1 LFSVSDDK
9 QSAMG
14 TEIESLVQSNSQTK
28 LDAFER
34 FNVVLK
40 TMVEEGGSDLHISAG
55 SGFRMRVRG
64 KLTLASDTGPL
75 SPTDIATIVG
85 GILLA
90 NRKCTPE
97 NLMSLIGTITDYDG
111 SYSVAGLGR
120 FRVNI
125 ASQRRSLALVL
136 RHIPYSLPTIE
147 GLGLP
152 PVLGTI
158 ALEERGLVLV
168 TGITGSGK
176 STTLAAMINL
186 INQKKSCKIV
196 TIEDPIEFLYRDAGC
211 CIIQRECGSDTENFA
226 KALRAALRQDPDII
240 MVGEMRDKETI
251 DIAIKAAETG
261 HLVLSTVHTTDAPK
275 TISRILSNFEPSEQ
289 GTVRQRLAETLL
301 AILSQRLV
309 IRADGNGR
317 VVACEIMRR
326 TQTIQ
331 ECIADPEKIH
341 MIKEYIEKGRE
352 MYQMQ
357 TFDQHLTDL
366 YKAEVISLET
376 AITAATSPSDF
387 ERNLSFY

>member
-1 LFSVSDDK
+1 MK
-9 QSAMG
+9 IE
-14 TEIESLVQSNSQTK
+14 TEIVSPNKFDNRLK
-28 LDAFER
+28 PDAFDR

-40 TMVEEGGSDLHISAG
+40 EMVGRGASDLHISAG
-55 SGFRMRVRG
+55 SGFRIRVRG
-64 KLTLASDTGPL
+64 KLTLVADSDPL
-75 SPTDIATIVG
+75 SPGEIVTIAG

-90 NRKCTPE
+90 NHKCTHETVMPFLE
-97 NLMSLIGTITDYDG
+97 DLTDFDG

-125 ASQRRSLALVL
+125 ASQRRSLSLVL

-152 PVLGTI
+152 PIIGDI

-186 INQKKSCKIV
+186 INQKKNSKIV
-196 TIEDPIEFLYRDAGC
+196 TIEDPIEFLYRDVGC

-226 KALRAALRQDPDII
+226 KALRAVLRQDPDVIL
-240 MVGEMRDKETI
+240 VGEMRDKETI

-289 GTVRQRLAETLL
+289 STVRMRLAETTLS
-301 AILSQRLV
+301 IISQRLV
-309 IRADGNGR
+309 ERADNHGR

-331 ECIADPEKIH
+331 ECIEDPEKIH

-357 TFDQHLTDL
+357 TFDQHITDH
-366 YKAEVISLET
+366 YRAGTITLET
-376 AITAATSPSDF
+376 AKAAASSPSDF
-387 ERNLSFY
+387 ERNLHFQ

>member
-1 LFSVSDDK
+1 MEKETASPNNLNT
-9 QSAMG
+9 QSK
-14 TEIESLVQSNSQTK
+14 S
-28 LDAFER
+28 DAFNR
-34 FNVVLK
+34 FNDVLK
-40 TMVEEGGSDLHISAG
+40 SVVELGASDLHVSAG
-55 SGFRMRVRG
+55 SGFRIRLRG
-64 KLTLASDTGPL
+64 KLTLASDKEPL
-75 SPTDIATIVG
+75 APNDIANIVG

-90 NRKCTPE
+90 NRKCTHD
-97 NLMSLIGTITDYDG
+97 NLKSFVGAITDYDG

-125 ASQRRSLALVL
+125 ASQRQSLAIVL
-136 RHIPYSLPTIE
+136 RHIPFALPTIE
-147 GLGLP
+147 SLGLP
-152 PVLGTI
+152 PVLGKI
-158 ALEERGLVLV
+158 AREERGLVLI

-186 INQKKSCKIV
+186 INQTRNCKII
-196 TIEDPIEFLYRDAGC
+196 TIEDPIEFLYRDDNC

-240 MVGEMRDKETI
+240 LVGEMRDKETI
-251 DIAIKAAETG
+251 DIALKAAETG
-261 HLVLSTVHTTDAPK
+261 HLVLSTLHTTDAPK

-289 GTVRQRLAETLL
+289 QTVRQRLSETLL
-301 AILSQRLV
+301 AISSQRLV
-309 IRADGNGR
+309 EKSGGRGR

-331 ECIADPEKIH
+331 ECIEDPEKIH

-366 YKAEVISLET
+366 YKSEVIALAT
-376 AITAATSPSDF
+376 AIAAATSPSDF
-387 ERNLSFY
+387 ERSLSFY